1 MGTLYL
7 DITNNV
13 DTLRQLFVNTLVEKT
28 NSSGDIEQYVVPLE
42 EISGDDKYVTLDQI
56 AGLAGE

>member
-1 MGTLYL
+1 
-7 DITNNV
+7 
-13 DTLRQLFVNTLVEKT
+13 VNTLVEKT